1 MRFPPSFPDNNV
13 CKKKTF
19 GCQPMFEYNT
29 VLTRILRE
37 ARLIIFRVS
46 GKISSP
52 YSRKTKK
59 TKSYAVYH
67 VMHKRP
73 PGGFVSFFFFTS
85 GTTAIFQP
93 GGIILAT
100 KLGTTNNGTYLRPC
114 KTPAHSVG
122 RRALRGVGSSLHNI
136 RSSASL
142 ECWLHMSVG
151 FFVASNWHLHWVSPA
166 TLVPATPPPSPLCQG

>member
-1 MRFPPSFPDNNV
+1 MQ
-13 CKKKTF
+13 KKKPF
-19 GCQPMFEYNT
+19 GCEPMFEYNT
-29 VLTRILRE
+29 ILTRIPRE
-37 ARLIIFRVS
+37 TRLIIFHVS

-67 VMHKRP
+67 VMHKRS
-73 PGGFVSFFFFTS
+73 PGGFLFFFNS

-93 GGIILAT
+93 GGITLAT

-114 KTPAHSVG
+114 KTPAPSVG
-122 RRALRGVGSSLHNI
+122 PPALRGVGSSLHNI

-142 ECWLHMSVG
+142 EC
-151 FFVASNWHLHWVSPA
+151 
-166 TLVPATPPPSPLCQG
+166 